1 MKRTIILIAALVLG
15 VLLIGGSFLGKGSG
29 GWQENYDLGARYL
42 SEGNYQEAILAF
54 TAAID
59 IDPKR
64 AEGYLGRAEAY
75 EGLAGTQE
83 GQEREDTFLL
93 AAEDY
98 VRAMELGASEAE
110 FGERAADAFFQA
122 GAYEKAAPY
131 YEKILET
138 TGDGSGLGR
147 IYGVTGDE
155 RYLETLR
162 AAWPEAALRA
172 YGELLGADGSQAFAL
187 ADLDRDGTPELIR
200 GEAAEQTELGVLTP
214 MGYTLYTWRD
224 GGAREL
230 YSGYVDV
237 WMNPT
242 IYVSQD
248 GAVVNEGH
256 GTSAGYELQYV
267 QWTGSAVVSHDLYSY
282 DISDGE
288 GDMVFEYQVDGTVVP
303 ESEFEVRRAA
313 CTQGLA
319 PLIFHRNTAEN
330 LLALLRTEFRGL
342 TDEALVAAVT
352 DSVWWLNECAQET
365 FGVECDWDNAIQ
377 GGEPT
382 YSTYYPVTNYASAE
396 AVRAEA
402 ERYVAADYLAALPED
417 LQMVDGRLCLV
428 RGGRGYGVISY
439 DIATLG
445 VVENRGDRCVIACD
459 RYYFDMLD
467 CRAEL
472 SLEEVDGDWR
482 VTGVSYQGAAIAFDS
497 PVN

>member
-1 MKRTIILIAALVLG
+1 MKRVLSLILALTLTLALAAC
-15 VLLIGGSFLGKGSG
+15 GGKG
-29 GWQENYDLGARYL
+29 GWQEQYDLGQKYL
-42 SEGNYQEAILAF
+42 TEGNYEEAILAF

-282 DISDGE
+282 DISDG
-288 GDMVFEYQVDGTVVP
+288 DMVFEYQVDGTVVP
-303 ESEFEVRRAA
+303 ESEFEARRAA

-319 PLIFHRNTAEN
+319 PLVFHRNT
-330 LLALLRTEFRGL
+330 
-342 TDEALVAAVT
+342 
-352 DSVWWLNECAQET
+352 
-365 FGVECDWDNAIQ
+365 AIQ

-396 AVRAEA
+396 AIRAEA

>member
-1 MKRTIILIAALVLG
+1 MKRILSLLLALALTLG
-15 VLLIGGSFLGKGSG
+15 LTACGDSSAK
-29 GWQENYDLGARYL
+29 WQEQYDLGQKYL
-42 SEGNYQEAILAF
+42 TDGNYEEAILAF

-200 GEAAEQTELGVLTP
+200 GEAAEQLLTAP
-214 MGYTLYTWRD
+214 L
-224 GGAREL
+224 AREL
-230 YSGYVDV
+230 LCRHC
-237 WMNPT
+237 
-242 IYVSQD
+242 
-248 GAVVNEGH
+248 A
-256 GTSAGYELQYV
+256 
-267 QWTGSAVVSHDLYSY
+267 
-282 DISDGE
+282 
-288 GDMVFEYQVDGTVVP
+288 
-303 ESEFEVRRAA
+303 R
-313 CTQGLA
+313 
-319 PLIFHRNTAEN
+319 
-330 LLALLRTEFRGL
+330 LRG
-342 TDEALVAAVT
+342 
-352 DSVWWLNECAQET
+352 
-365 FGVECDWDNAIQ
+365 
-377 GGEPT
+377 
-382 YSTYYPVTNYASAE
+382 
-396 AVRAEA
+396 
-402 ERYVAADYLAALPED
+402 
-417 LQMVDGRLCLV
+417 
-428 RGGRGYGVISY
+428 
-439 DIATLG
+439 
-445 VVENRGDRCVIACD
+445 
-459 RYYFDMLD
+459 
-467 CRAEL
+467 
-472 SLEEVDGDWR
+472 
-482 VTGVSYQGAAIAFDS
+482 
-497 PVN
+497 